1 MHSILSK
8 ILGLILIFN
17 VVLWIFALASDD
29 FATNEIKHKKDQI
42 SLSAILYAQIALPII
57 QDTKITDFEKMVRIS
72 QKFSRKVIPNSEFV
86 NIYRFEA
93 DGEPSEWFKYFDGS
107 AASRQEPII
116 VSDLPSSSG
125 SQQRAQP
132 SFTDQ
137 IVGSLFEVYK
147 PLVDRQVLTKPL
159 VEKRARFSSQS
170 EVISN
175 EAGSYNLRV
184 LTPIRDGR
192 ETIGIV
198 EVRDSYQIKDA
209 YFGRN
214 AIRLNLLGG
223 ISLISCVFG
232 IVLAVSIAFPLR
244 RLSKRLDQKLS
255 PDDIAVQL
263 QSFSISSLS
272 RRRDEIG
279 KLHGNL
285 VKLTKQMTELFQ
297 EKEQFAAEVSHEL
310 KNPIASIIAYA
321 ENCEDAATTDPEVI
335 GKMKAQAVR
344 MNKLVTEISE
354 AAVVDND
361 LVTKKRERFDLSE
374 TIGEILDHYEDVNEF
389 PSLKFVRNIQRRVA
403 ITGLQDR
410 WGQIIVNLLD
420 NAVSF
425 TRPVGTIRIT
435 LKKTWRHGVVLEI
448 EDTGPGVTEVAA
460 ELIFERF
467 YTARKGNAV
476 QANASGLGLSL
487 AKQIVEAHGG
497 QINATSSEL
506 GGARFVI
513 VLN

>member
-1 MHSILSK
+1 M
-8 ILGLILIFN
+8 G
-17 VVLWIFALASDD
+17 
-29 FATNEIKHKKDQI
+29 
-42 SLSAILYAQIALPII
+42 P
-57 QDTKITDFEKMVRIS
+57 
-72 QKFSRKVIPNSEFV
+72 
-86 NIYRFEA
+86 
-93 DGEPSEWFKYFDGS
+93 EP
-107 AASRQEPII
+107 
-116 VSDLPSSSG
+116 
-125 SQQRAQP
+125 
-132 SFTDQ
+132 
-137 IVGSLFEVYK
+137 
-147 PLVDRQVLTKPL
+147 
-159 VEKRARFSSQS
+159 
-170 EVISN
+170 
-175 EAGSYNLRV
+175 
-184 LTPIRDGR
+184 
-192 ETIGIV
+192 
-198 EVRDSYQIKDA
+198 
-209 YFGRN
+209 
-214 AIRLNLLGG
+214 
-223 ISLISCVFG
+223 
-232 IVLAVSIAFPLR
+232 
-244 RLSKRLDQKLS
+244 
-255 PDDIAVQL
+255 
-263 QSFSISSLS
+263 
-272 RRRDEIG
+272 
-279 KLHGNL
+279 
-285 VKLTKQMTELFQ
+285 KQMTELFQ

-374 TIGEILDHYEDVNEF
+374 TIEEILDHYEDVNEF
-389 PSLKFVRNIQRRVA
+389 PSIKFVRNIQRRVA